1 MTLKNMKTL
10 VEIRDASQAL
20 ADFVMGKWAS
30 PVDSDGIII
39 TFDKVYDVIFD
50 NVGSKLAAIEDVE
63 ERHRVVM
70 DIVYNLEV
78 SAEERAKELLAPLE
92 LEM

>member
-50 NVGSKLAAIEDVE
+50 NVGSKLSAIEDVE
-63 ERHRVVM
+63 ERHRIVM

>member
-1 MTLKNMKTL
+1 MKTL

-30 PVDSDGIII
+30 PVDSNGIII
-39 TFDKVYDVIFD
+39 TFDKAYNVIFD

-92 LEM
+92 LGMQ

>member
-1 MTLKNMKTL
+1 MFVYPVTVQLKGDGEEHMRK
-10 VEIRDASQAL
+10 
-20 ADFVMGKWAS
+20 FVMGKWAS

-63 ERHRVVM
+63 ERHRIVM

>member
-1 MTLKNMKTL
+1 
-10 VEIRDASQAL
+10 
-20 ADFVMGKWAS
+20 MGKWTS

-39 TFDKVYDVIFD
+39 TFDKVYNVIFD

-63 ERHRVVM
+63 ERHRIVM

-78 SAEERAKELLAPLE
+78 SAEERAKELLAPFE

>member
-1 MTLKNMKTL
+1 M
-10 VEIRDASQAL
+10 
-20 ADFVMGKWAS
+20 
-30 PVDSDGIII
+30 
-39 TFDKVYDVIFD
+39 IFD

-63 ERHRVVM
+63 ERHRIVM

>member
-30 PVDSDGIII
+30 PVDSDGIIFS
-39 TFDKVYDVIFD
+39 FDKVYDVIFD

-63 ERHRVVM
+63 ERHRIVM

>member
-1 MTLKNMKTL
+1 MFDYPVTVQLKGDGEEHMRK
-10 VEIRDASQAL
+10 
-20 ADFVMGKWAS
+20 FVMGEWAS
-30 PVDSDGIII
+30 PVKSNGII
-39 TFDKVYDVIFD
+39 FSFEKVYDIIFD
-50 NVGSKLAAIEDVE
+50 NLGSKLSAVEDEE
-63 ERHRVVM
+63 ERHRIVM

>member
-39 TFDKVYDVIFD
+39 TFDKVYNVIFD
-50 NVGSKLAAIEDVE
+50 NVGSKLAAIENVE
-63 ERHRVVM
+63 ERHRIVM

>member
-1 MTLKNMKTL
+1 MKTL
-10 VEIRDASQAL
+10 VEIRDASQTL

-30 PVDSDGIII
+30 PVDSNGIII
-39 TFDKVYDVIFD
+39 TFDKAYNVIFD

-92 LEM
+92 LEMQ

>member
-1 MTLKNMKTL
+1 MKTL

-30 PVDSDGIII
+30 PVDSNGIII
-39 TFDKVYDVIFD
+39 TFDKAYNVIFD

-92 LEM
+92 LEMQ

>member
-20 ADFVMGKWAS
+20 SDFVMGKCAS
-30 PVDSDGIII
+30 PVDSDGIIFA
-39 TFDKVYDVIFD
+39 FDKVYDVIFD

-70 DIVYNLEV
+70 DIVYNLEA
-78 SAEERAKELLAPLE
+78 SSEEKAKELLAPLE

>member
-1 MTLKNMKTL
+1 
-10 VEIRDASQAL
+10 
-20 ADFVMGKWAS
+20 MGKWAS

-63 ERHRVVM
+63 ERHRIVM

>member
-1 MTLKNMKTL
+1 MTLENMKTL

-39 TFDKVYDVIFD
+39 TFDKV
-50 NVGSKLAAIEDVE
+50 
-63 ERHRVVM
+63 
-70 DIVYNLEV
+70 
-78 SAEERAKELLAPLE
+78 
-92 LEM
+92 

>member
-30 PVDSDGIII
+30 PVDSDGIVI

-63 ERHRVVM
+63 ERHRIVM

>member
-1 MTLKNMKTL
+1 MKTL

-30 PVDSDGIII
+30 PVDSNGIII
-39 TFDKVYDVIFD
+39 TFDKAYNVIFD

>member
-50 NVGSKLAAIEDVE
+50 NVGSKLAAIEDLE
-63 ERHRVVM
+63 ERHRIVM

>member
-1 MTLKNMKTL
+1 MTLKNMRTL

-63 ERHRVVM
+63 ERHRIVM